1 MNSQLSIGET
11 ALLLGI
17 NPQTLR
23 RWDSNQGKLPSNRVS
38 STGHRYY
45 TTDDIENFLS
55 ENFKY
60 LLRLA
65 IRWASEKEAPII
77 LPRFYCADRSI
88 FKARLSKLESAL
100 IRDSKFEE
108 DYSLIVSMAGEIG
121 NNSYDHNLGNWPDIP
136 GIFFGYCLGER
147 KIILADRGQGILK
160 TLQRIKK
167 ELANDTQALQVA
179 FTEVIS
185 GRSPER
191 RGNGLKYVR
200 GIIERN
206 DSMKLYFHSGD
217 AVLNLMRKT
226 NELNITQTTD
236 SLRGCLVII
245 EY

>member
-11 ALLLGI
+11 ALLLDI

-23 RWDSNQGKLPSNRVS
+23 RWDGNRGKLSSNRLS
-38 STGHRYY
+38 SASHRYY

-55 ENFKY
+55 DNFKY
-60 LLRLA
+60 LLRMA
-65 IRWASEKEAPII
+65 IHWSSEKEAPI
-77 LPRFYCADRSI
+77 LPPRFYCADRSI

-100 IRDSKFEE
+100 MRDSKFEE
-108 DYSLIVSMAGEIG
+108 SYSLIVSMAGEIG
-121 NNSYDHNLGNWPDIP
+121 NNSYDHNLGNWPDIS
-136 GIFFGYCLGER
+136 GIFFGYCLGEK

-167 ELANDTQALQVA
+167 ELANDTQALRVA

-200 GIIERN
+200 GIIERSDN
-206 DSMKLYFHSGD
+206 MKLYFHSGD
-217 AVLNLMRKT
+217 AVLNLTKKT
-226 NELNITQTTD
+226 KELNIMQTTD
-236 SLRGCLVII
+236 SLQGCLVII